1 MSGRG
6 CRVKGGVCSMPP
18 WNARKWL
25 IHAAIPARMANT
37 EIGESIMSLR
47 SVKTLVAYEIADD
60 PVARFYRAIP
70 SRVRILRNGDLHSQ
84 AFACGRFH
92 DITRACREDREKHG
106 GAGFCE

>member
-70 SRVRILRNGDLHSQ
+70 SRVLILRNGDLHSQ
-84 AFACGRFH
+84 AFAYASLPRRPGKARGCWILRVKSF
-92 DITRACREDREKHG
+92 
-106 GAGFCE
+106 